1 MDDGR
6 ERTEKCDWIEVL
18 DMFVVTVEQKE
29 SALELVQTC
38 GIDKTGRTSHALC
51 MAHGLHRNHLFLT
64 TEILS
69 LMRP

>member
-18 DMFVVTVEQKE
+18 DMFVVTAEQKE

-38 GIDKTGRTSHALC
+38 GIDETGRTSHAVC
-51 MAHGLHRNHLFLT
+51 MACT
-64 TEILS
+64 ATICS
-69 LMRP
+69 